1 MPFGFLKRRKPGD
14 APAGGAATP
23 GTPAAAPPS
32 GAAAGST
39 PTTGTSGITHS
50 GGVSASAGAPSAAH
64 LHEGGVRGVQFTAIT
79 EDWRLRG
86 RMQLSGR
93 LTDALN
99 KREAI
104 VISDVTWGPSDGSA
118 PMEPAPGIKSVDPYD
133 LILVIAGEDS
143 LPPLTEAERSA
154 LKVHKV
160 PYDVALELPPFR
172 IIGTVFM
179 HPGSEPDRLLDR
191 SNEMFTPSRRRSPSS
206 GTSRSRTPTSRSSS
220 STGSTCGAW
229 SRSTGRQVSRHSACP
244 APRWAARA
252 SRRGSLTRHA
262 RLTAGATRWATMEA
276 G

>member
-23 GTPAAAPPS
+23 GTPAQAPS
-32 GAAAGST
+32 GGSAG
-39 PTTGTSGITHS
+39 PAHATGTSGITLS
-50 GGVSASAGAPSAAH
+50 GGVSASAGAPSTAR
-64 LHEGGVRGVQFTAIT
+64 LHQGDVRGVQFTAIT

-143 LPPLTEAERSA
+143 LPPLTDAERSA

-172 IIGTVFM
+172 IIGTVYM

-191 SNEMFTPSRRRSPSS
+191 SNEMFTPVAEAIATLGDVVISDPDVEVILVNRFYLRGVEQVDRQTGEPPQRLPGASMG
-206 GTSRSRTPTSRSSS
+206 GTSF
-220 STGSTCGAW
+220 
-229 SRSTGRQVSRHSACP
+229 
-244 APRWAARA
+244 
-252 SRRGSLTRHA
+252 
-262 RLTAGATRWATMEA
+262 
-276 G
+276 

>member
-1 MPFGFLKRRKPGD
+1 VPFGFLKRRKPGD

-32 GAAAGST
+32 GAAGGSI
-39 PTTGTSGITHS
+39 PATGTSGITHS
-50 GGVSASAGAPSAAH
+50 GGVSASAGAPSTAR

-191 SNEMFTPSRRRSPSS
+191 SNEMFTPVAEAIAKLGDIEISDPDVEVILVNRFYLRGVEQVDRQTGEPPQRLPGASMG
-206 GTSRSRTPTSRSSS
+206 GTSF
-220 STGSTCGAW
+220 
-229 SRSTGRQVSRHSACP
+229 
-244 APRWAARA
+244 
-252 SRRGSLTRHA
+252 
-262 RLTAGATRWATMEA
+262 
-276 G
+276 

>member
-32 GAAAGST
+32 GAAGGSV
-39 PTTGTSGITHS
+39 PATGTSGITHS
-50 GGVSASAGAPSAAH
+50 GGVSASAGAPSTARR
-64 LHEGGVRGVQFTAIT
+64 HEGGVRGVQFTAIT

-191 SNEMFTPSRRRSPSS
+191 SNEMFTPVAEAIAKLGDIEISDPDVEVILVNRFYLRGVEQVDRQTGEPPQRLPGASMG
-206 GTSRSRTPTSRSSS
+206 GTSF
-220 STGSTCGAW
+220 
-229 SRSTGRQVSRHSACP
+229 
-244 APRWAARA
+244 
-252 SRRGSLTRHA
+252 
-262 RLTAGATRWATMEA
+262 
-276 G
+276 

>member
-1 MPFGFLKRRKPGD
+1 VPFGFLKRRKPGD
-14 APAGGAATP
+14 APAGGAAGP
-23 GTPAAAPPS
+23 GRTAPAPS
-32 GAAAGST
+32 PSVSAGST
-39 PTTGTSGITHS
+39 PATGSSGIAHS
-50 GGVSASAGAPSAAH
+50 GGVPPSAGAPTTAH
-64 LHEGGVRGVQFTAIT
+64 IHEGGVRGVQFTAIT

-86 RMQLSGR
+86 RMQLTGR

-143 LPPLTEAERSA
+143 LPPLTEAEQAA

-172 IIGTVFM
+172 ITGTVFM

-191 SNEMFTPSRRRSPSS
+191 SNEMFTPVAEAVAKLGEVEISDPEVEVILVNRFYLRGVEQVDRQTGEPPQRLPEAPMG
-206 GTSRSRTPTSRSSS
+206 GTSS
-220 STGSTCGAW
+220 
-229 SRSTGRQVSRHSACP
+229 
-244 APRWAARA
+244 
-252 SRRGSLTRHA
+252 
-262 RLTAGATRWATMEA
+262 
-276 G
+276 